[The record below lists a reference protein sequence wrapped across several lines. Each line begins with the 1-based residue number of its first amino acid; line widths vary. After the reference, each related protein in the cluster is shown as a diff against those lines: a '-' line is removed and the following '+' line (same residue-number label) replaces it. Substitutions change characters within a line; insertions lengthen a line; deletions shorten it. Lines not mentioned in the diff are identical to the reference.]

1 MQPAAAP
8 LTTSCKRRAASS
20 TLGDPPKGG
29 AGFVAPPVFGF
40 SRDDRTW
47 ARARSMR
54 RAYAKAS
61 SAAFG
66 HQPRRQ
72 SALGQFQNV
81 LRKNIPLD
89 LIRSSVNRRR
99 PRLNEQPGWV
109 QLTVAVQFPELASML
124 AGNFQHCL
132 SDALVKLGLVDLQHR
147 DIGTERLAA
156 VHP

>member
-1 MQPAAAP
+1 MH
-8 LTTSCKRRAASS
+8 
-20 TLGDPPKGG
+20 
-29 AGFVAPPVFGF
+29 
-40 SRDDRTW
+40 
-47 ARARSMR
+47 RS
-54 RAYAKAS
+54 YAKAS

-66 HQPRRQ
+66 HQPGCQ

-109 QLTVAVQFPELASML
+109 QLTVAVQFPELTPML

-132 SDALVKLGLVDLQHR
+132 GNALVEFGLITHKSVIKTTFLLYH
-147 DIGTERLAA
+147 AA
-156 VHP
+156 VSAIAGG